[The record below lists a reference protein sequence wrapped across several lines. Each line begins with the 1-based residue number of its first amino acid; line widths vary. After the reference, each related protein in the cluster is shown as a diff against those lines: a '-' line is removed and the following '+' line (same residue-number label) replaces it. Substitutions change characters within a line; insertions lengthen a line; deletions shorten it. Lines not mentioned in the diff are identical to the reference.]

1 MQILAGQYKGRRIV
15 TLPRLSYRP
24 TQSRIR
30 KSLFDIVGGLD
41 GKAVLDLYAGSG
53 ILGFEAASRGAEE
66 ITFVENNPDMVRL
79 LYKNRN
85 LFKNTNFS
93 IKKLDA
99 VTFLHSCGTYDL
111 ILADPPYEN
120 FAQNNKIDGKSLVDL
135 CLTKVKL
142 HGQFILEMPSK
153 IDLTGTREKI
163 YGDTKLVFWNRT

>member
-30 KSLFDIVGGLD
+30 KSLFDIVGGLE
-41 GKAVLDLYAGSG
+41 GKIVLDLYAGSG

-79 LYKNRN
+79 LYKNQN
-85 LFKNTNFS
+85 LFKNTNFF
-93 IKKLDA
+93 IKKIDA
-99 VTFLHSCGTYDL
+99 VTFLNSCGTYDL

-120 FAQNNKIDGKSLVDL
+120 FSPGYKIDGKSLVDL

-153 IDLTGTREKI
+153 IDLTGTREKK
-163 YGDTKLVFWNRT
+163 YGDTKLVFWNQT